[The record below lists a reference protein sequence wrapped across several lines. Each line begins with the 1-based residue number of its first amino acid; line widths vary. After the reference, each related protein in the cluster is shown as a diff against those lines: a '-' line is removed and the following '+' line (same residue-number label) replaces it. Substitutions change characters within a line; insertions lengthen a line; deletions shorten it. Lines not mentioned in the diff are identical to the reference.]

1 MTSSSLFAY
10 ILFFNSPWQVRG
22 CETTSHI
29 WIYYWNVEYVCLYS
43 TLLSSRRSEFKN
55 TVYKIQFCE
64 QFWVP
69 CRFRMC
75 KLVRINVYRL
85 MQVFSIKLT
94 GTDSVH
100 ESCKHTSNDRSH
112 VGTDSVHESSKHT
125 GHDRSH
131 VGSTC
136 FILFHCFILY

>member
-1 MTSSSLFAY
+1 
-10 ILFFNSPWQVRG
+10 
-22 CETTSHI
+22 
-29 WIYYWNVEYVCLYS
+29 
-43 TLLSSRRSEFKN
+43 
-55 TVYKIQFCE
+55 
-64 QFWVP
+64 
-69 CRFRMC
+69 MC

-100 ESCKHTSNDRSH
+100 QSYKHTGNDRSH